1 MTNKEQYVRALKG
14 QETARD
20 ALRKGGD
27 DASVNHWAARLVF
40 WLDEAKRLQN
50 EMEG

>member
-1 MTNKEQYVRALKG
+1 MTLKEQHARAVKG

-27 DASVNHWAARLVF
+27 DASLNHWAARLVF
-40 WLDEAKRLQN
+40 WIDEAKRLQS
-50 EMEG
+50 EMKG